1 MDSLEKVLID
11 IREWCDGNGYDLIEE
26 VEINSFG
33 VVRFCIDGK
42 DARLGLHDFY
52 LTKRLMA
59 VCDDNPTKCFYR
71 LPQSKNTSYKKVL
84 DVFVSEH
91 ADDCV
96 ILDCRDSKEAK
107 KIQRQLEAQ
116 YKLIDII
123 QKTQSEID
131 PDWETDWDNYE
142 QDKCFLCLDFDE
154 FYTPK
159 EEILSYSSANYYGK
173 FLPEK
178 MYSSG
183 KVMDHILTKNLISYD
198 LYHQWQTG
206 G

>member
-26 VEINSFG
+26 VKINSFG

-71 LPQSKNTSYKKVL
+71 LPKSKPKYTKKVL

-107 KIQRQLEAQ
+107 KIQRQIEAQ
-116 YKLIDII
+116 YKIIDII
-123 QKTQSEID
+123 QNTQAEID
-131 PDWETDWDNYE
+131 PEWVADWGDEE
-142 QDKCFLCLDFDE
+142 QPKYFLCI
-154 FYTPK
+154 
-159 EEILSYSSANYYGK
+159 EILGK
-173 FLPEK
+173 GETHLYAGVGAHGTKTRTLPTG
-178 MYSSG
+178 MYSSR
-183 KVMDHILTKNLISYD
+183 KVINHVLMNVSNITELLK
-198 LYHQWQTG
+198 QWQTG
-206 G
+206 E